1 MKLIV
6 VTLPGLFT
14 GEAALLTRLFEN
26 GLETLHLRKPS
37 ATDTDLRNLLRA
49 IPRRYLPRIVLHDGF
64 SLTKDFPLKGIHLNG
79 RNPQP
84 PAGYKGSVSRSCHS
98 VEEVREWKP
107 RCNYVFLSPIFD
119 SISKKGYQS
128 VFPEE
133 TLREAAR
140 EGVIDSK
147 VMALG
152 GVEYDRIPLLKTL
165 GFGGAALLGD
175 IWQYRGQEDF
185 IPHFLKLEALCDN
198 LK

>member
-14 GEAALLTRLFEN
+14 EEAALLTRLFEN

-37 ATDTDLRNLLRA
+37 ATDAALRSLLFS
-49 IPRRYLPRIVLHDGF
+49 IPREYLPRIVLHDCF
-64 SLTKDFPLKGIHLNG
+64 SLTGDFPLKGIHLNG
-79 RNPQP
+79 RNPLP
-84 PAGYKGSVSRSCHS
+84 PAGYQGSVSRSCHS
-98 VEEVREWKP
+98 LEEVRIWKAH
-107 RCNYVFLSPIFD
+107 CNYVFLSPIFD
-119 SISKKGYQS
+119 SISKKGYQAA
-128 VFPEE
+128 FPEK

-152 GVEYDRIPLLKTL
+152 GVEYGRIPLLKEL

-175 IWQYRGQEDF
+175 IWKHRGQDDF
-185 IPHFLKLEALCDN
+185 IPHFLKLKALCDN